1 MKKANV
7 FTAALAVLTVGSFAF
22 NLHQAAEIKEA
33 KAAQVQAL
41 KKAENATIEL
51 DSVANELQGVQQ
63 WAAEKLSDRDTELAK
78 TKQQLNNISHN
89 FDVYYDEYWKAYNR
103 ADSLADQLQT
113 ATAENSSLQQELA
126 ALKDQPA
133 KVETVTVEKEVP
145 TADPSQAAEITA
157 LSAENAEL
165 KADINS
171 LIDQLDNFYTDNA
184 AADPDTGGFIWDQT
198 AVNAETAAQETG
210 AAE

>member
-1 MKKANV
+1 MKKSNV

-33 KAAQVQAL
+33 KVAQVQAL
-41 KKAENATIEL
+41 KKAKNAEIEL

-63 WAAEKLSDRDTELAK
+63 WAAEKLSEKDTEIAEI
-78 TKQQLNNISHN
+78 TKKRDNIQHN
-89 FDVYYDEYWKAYNR
+89 FDVYYDEYWKAM
-103 ADSLADQLQT
+103 AESDSLADQLQT
-113 ATAENSSLQQELA
+113 AKAENSSLQQELA

-133 KVETVTVEKEVP
+133 EVQTVTVEKEVP
-145 TADPSQAAEITA
+145 TADPAQAAEITA

-165 KADINS
+165 KADISS
-171 LIDQLDNFYTDNA
+171 LVDQLDNFYTDNA

-198 AVNAETAAQETG
+198 AVNAETAAQEKG

>member
-1 MKKANV
+1 MKKSNV

-22 NLHQAAEIKEA
+22 NLHQATEIKEA

-41 KKAENATIEL
+41 KKAENALIEL
-51 DSVANELQGVQQ
+51 DTVANELQGVQD
-63 WAAEKLSDRDTELAK
+63 WAAEKLSDKDTEIAEI
-78 TKQQLNNISHN
+78 TKKRDNIRHN
-89 FDVYYDEYWKAYNR
+89 FDVYYDEYWSAKAE

-145 TADPSQAAEITA
+145 TADPSQSAEITA

-165 KADINS
+165 KADISS
-171 LIDQLDNFYTDNA
+171 LVDQLDNFYTDNA

-198 AVNAETAAQETG
+198 AVNAETAAQENG
-210 AAE
+210 GF